1 MALAPR
7 ERYLPGG
14 VVGKAGREGWPSYV
28 RNPSVDG
35 ELLIARRGRNR
46 RSLLGRGGGGA
57 KVISTPLYKGL
68 RACLRLSPPS
78 TYLFAASRVG
88 KCYGLE
94 GLLACGPSAVR
105 LYNCKEIAPGPLS
118 SCVEKKSG

>member
-68 RACLRLSPPS
+68 RACVSHPLAPIS
-78 TYLFAASRVG
+78 
-88 KCYGLE
+88 
-94 GLLACGPSAVR
+94 LLPAG
-105 LYNCKEIAPGPLS
+105 
-118 SCVEKKSG
+118 